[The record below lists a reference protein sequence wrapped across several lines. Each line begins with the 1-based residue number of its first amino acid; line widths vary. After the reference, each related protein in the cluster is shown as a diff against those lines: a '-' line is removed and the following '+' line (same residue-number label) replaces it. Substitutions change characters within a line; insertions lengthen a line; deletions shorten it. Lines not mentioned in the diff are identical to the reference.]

1 MISRGHLELAT
12 DDAFQKTEWRFQ
24 RIAWIAWAMVL
35 LVALLGLTGP
45 GWFST
50 VDVTAE
56 DGSIAIGYDRFLH
69 YHNPPQLQIAV
80 NDAGNI
86 EDGWQ
91 VKVDGSLLDR
101 LQIVRIEP
109 EPERREIAPD
119 GIVYTFLHT
128 AGGTTGKIVFHVE
141 YERYGTA
148 RGNISLAGRSPV
160 DVNQFVFP

>member
-1 MISRGHLELAT
+1 MTSRGHLELAT
-12 DDAFQKTEWRFQ
+12 DDAFQRTEWRLQ
-24 RIAWIAWAMVL
+24 RIAWVAWAMLL

-45 GWFST
+45 GWFSS

-56 DGSIAIGYDRFLH
+56 DESIAIGYDRFLH
-69 YHNPPQLQIAV
+69 YHNPSQLEIAV
-80 NDAGNI
+80 NDASDVEGR
-86 EDGWQ
+86 WQ
-91 VKVDGSLLDR
+91 VKVGRSLLDR

-119 GIVYTFLHT
+119 GIVYTFLHA
-128 AGGTTGKIVFHVE
+128 AGPTTGKIVFHVE

-148 RGNISLAGRSPV
+148 RGTISLAGRSPV